1 MLSEAEQ
8 RRLSEIE
15 AQLRADDPTFVQDF
29 AGHQQRRPRPGR
41 LILLAALL
49 TAATI
54 GIGMVAGGAGIAVA
68 VATICASAGIWITH
82 GQRP

>member
-29 AGHQQRRPRPGR
+29 DGRWQRRPRPGR
-41 LILLAALL
+41 LMLLAVIV
-49 TAATI
+49 TAATV
-54 GIGMVAGGAGIAVA
+54 GIGMVAGSAGIAVA
-68 VATICASAGIWITH
+68 VATTCASAGVWITH